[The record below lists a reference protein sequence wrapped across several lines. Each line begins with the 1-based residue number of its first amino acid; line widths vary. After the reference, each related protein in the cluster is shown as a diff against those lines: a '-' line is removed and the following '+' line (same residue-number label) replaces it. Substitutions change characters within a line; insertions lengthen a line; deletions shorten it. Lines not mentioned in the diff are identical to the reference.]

1 MNNHSEH
8 HSDTLESV
16 KDSESVNTE
25 QNMEVRIRQVA
36 QQLFFKQGFA
46 ATSTTQIA
54 HEVGCTQALV
64 HYYYRTKENL
74 FRQIF
79 LEQIEAALNV
89 ITRSLSSQYSFD
101 DFIRSA
107 ISVYFDALQSNP
119 RLPYFVLEELI
130 NNPERRRYLR
140 EHFVKQ
146 PTYILLYMQ
155 LEARVKAE
163 QQAGRLAEV
172 EPFDI
177 MMSVVSL
184 TVFTFISL
192 PLYQDL
198 LARTDEQVSAFVN
211 HRKAEIT
218 RLILQGLKP

>member
-1 MNNHSEH
+1 MNMNDQH
-8 HSDTLESV
+8 
-16 KDSESVNTE
+16 
-25 QNMEVRIRQVA
+25 METRIREVA
-36 QQLFFKQGFA
+36 QELFFKQGYA

-54 HEVGCTQALV
+54 REVGCTQALV

-89 ITRSLSSQYSFD
+89 VGRSLASEMSFD

-107 ISVYFDALQSNP
+107 ISIYFDALIQNP
-119 RLPYFVLEELI
+119 RLPYFVLEELA
-130 NNPERRRYLR
+130 NNPERRKYLR
-140 EHFVKQ
+140 EHFIKKPSYV
-146 PTYILLYMQ
+146 LLYMQ
-155 LEARVKAE
+155 LEGRVKAE
-163 QQAGRLAEV
+163 QQAGRLAKV

-177 MMSVVSL
+177 MMSVASL

-192 PLYQDL
+192 PMYQDL
-198 LARTDEQVSAFVN
+198 LSRTDDQVREFVE

-218 RLILQGLKP
+218 RLVLQGLRP

>member
-1 MNNHSEH
+1 MNMNDQH
-8 HSDTLESV
+8 
-16 KDSESVNTE
+16 
-25 QNMEVRIRQVA
+25 METRIREVA
-36 QQLFFKQGFA
+36 QELFFKQGYA

-54 HEVGCTQALV
+54 REVGCTQALV

-89 ITRSLSSQYSFD
+89 VGRSLASEMSFD

-107 ISVYFDALQSNP
+107 ISIYFDALIQNP
-119 RLPYFVLEELI
+119 RLPYFVLEELA
-130 NNPERRRYLR
+130 NNPERRKYLR
-140 EHFVKQ
+140 EHFVKK
-146 PTYILLYMQ
+146 PSYVLLYMQ
-155 LEARVKAE
+155 LEGRVKAE
-163 QQAGRLAEV
+163 QQAGRLAKV

-177 MMSVVSL
+177 MMSVASL

-192 PLYQDL
+192 PMYQDL
-198 LARTDEQVSAFVN
+198 LSRTDDQVREFVE

-218 RLILQGLKP
+218 RLVLQGLRP